1 MASDSSPW
9 RCIRREARGAKAE
22 ATLRQITST
31 LARLFWFA
39 VILVFSV
46 IRIALAAALSLIA
59 PVVLPLLVLLS
70 GGGLVIAG
78 AFACT
83 GHWHHA
89 LMAGWA
95 CLICTGMLIVFTGLV
110 QLVNPYAFSVPVRII
125 NSDPE

>member
-1 MASDSSPW
+1 M
-9 RCIRREARGAKAE
+9 
-22 ATLRQITST
+22 RQITST
-31 LARLFWFA
+31 LARLFRFVA
-39 VILVFSV
+39 ILILSV
-46 IRIALAAALSLIA
+46 VRIALAAALSLIA

-95 CLICTGMLIVFTGLV
+95 CLICTVMLTVFAGLV

-125 NSDPE
+125 NLDTE